1 MVKAPIIMQIIDKTD
16 AAMRPASL
24 SGFLALACCL
34 LILAGCSTSG
44 VSTTYYDVPGVTTGQ
59 ILQQAE
65 RRSKYAFSV
74 TTKMTPVIGTASSA
88 KSCRVSY
95 ARIKTD
101 IEVDLPRW
109 TELGKADPETRRTF
123 RQFSRYSEWYTQQRI
138 DIYERHRRNIIRD
151 IEAIK
156 PQPSCDLTMK
166 KAKMIFKEG
175 WRKHE
180 QEQRA
185 FERKEDAQFEKR
197 LASM

>member
-1 MVKAPIIMQIIDKTD
+1 MARKPLPMEIIGKSNTG
-16 AAMRPASL
+16 ATPASL
-24 SGFLALACCL
+24 SGFFALACCL

-59 ILQQAE
+59 ILQQAK

-74 TTKMTPVIGTASSA
+74 TTKMTPVIETASSA

-109 TELGKADPETRRTF
+109 TELEKADPETSRTF

-151 IEAIK
+151 IEAIE
-156 PQPSCDLTMK
+156 PQSSCDLTMK
-166 KAKMIFKEG
+166 RAKMIFKEG